1 MGQVLFTGIPTFQQ
15 DFTIVSGARSPPG
28 FPSVPGVTI
37 GNALIR
43 LVPRFTYLK
52 ISASSA
58 GLTILLRGLIWIYV
72 GT

>member
-1 MGQVLFTGIPTFQQ
+1 MVLFTGIPTFQQ
-15 DFTIVSGARSPPG
+15 DFTLVSGARTG